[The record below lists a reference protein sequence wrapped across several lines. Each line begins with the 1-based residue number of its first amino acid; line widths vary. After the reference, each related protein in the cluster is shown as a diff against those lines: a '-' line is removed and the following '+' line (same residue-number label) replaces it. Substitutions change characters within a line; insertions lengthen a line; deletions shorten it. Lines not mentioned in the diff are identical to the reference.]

1 MAFDKQKLDVTND
14 VTVLLSKWYRLSL
27 YHDNE
32 MIYQMTSMNEYELK
46 PGYSFE
52 NEKFYKTADV
62 VSGDDAKY
70 VDCDYENGWC

>member
-14 VTVLLSKWYRLSL
+14 VTCRFQNGRLSL

-32 MIYQMTSMNEYELK
+32 MIGQMTSMNEYELK
-46 PGYSFE
+46 SGYSFE

>member
-1 MAFDKQKLDVTND
+1 MAFSKQKLDVTND
-14 VTVLLSKWYRLSL
+14 VTGRFQNGRLSL

-32 MIYQMTSMNEYELK
+32 MIGQMTSMDEYELK
-46 PGYSFE
+46 SGYSFE

-62 VSGDDAKY
+62 VSENDEKY